1 MIKYKFLC
9 ATACLL
15 GGLLWFSPM
24 SVDLAQARLGG
35 GRSMGFRGSR
45 SYSPPRS
52 TFKSPST
59 TRPRPQKSPYKAQ
72 RPQSQPGATAP
83 GSQPTAGSF
92 GRGLAGGL
100 AGGLLGGM
108 LGSMLFGGHG
118 HAAGAAAGGGSSFG
132 LLDLV
137 LIGGLLY
144 LGYRLFFRRRQNN
157 LQYSA
162 PVDRGSGAGASAWR
176 ESDFQ
181 ALQMGT
187 ESAPD
192 VQTTPGLEVQLDAP
206 RVKEMAQDVFFKLQ
220 GAWMRHDASL
230 LRPLMTEELFTV
242 LSHDLEQM
250 KARGQINR
258 LENIAIRQVEI
269 SEAWQE
275 DGKDYVTVGF
285 LANLLDYVV
294 DAQTSRVIAGSD
306 SEPVK
311 FEEYW
316 TFVRPSGGDQPWK
329 LTAIQ
334 QA

>member
-1 MIKYKFLC
+1 MIKNKVLFSVL
-9 ATACLL
+9 CLL
-15 GGLLWFSPM
+15 GGLLWFSLM

-45 SYSPPRS
+45 SYSPPR
-52 TFKSPST
+52 TTPKSPAPT
-59 TRPRPQKSPYKAQ
+59 KPQPQKA
-72 RPQSQPGATAP
+72 PQDAKQPQPQPGAASP
-83 GSQPTAGSF
+83 GPQPAAGSF

-162 PVDRGSGAGASAWR
+162 PVDRGTNPGASAWR
-176 ESDFQ
+176 ESDFP

-192 VQTTPGLEVQLDAP
+192 IQTTPGLEYQLDVP
-206 RVKEMAQDVFFKLQ
+206 RVKEMAQDIFFKLQ
-220 GAWMRHDASL
+220 GAWMRQDAAL
-230 LRPLMTEELFTV
+230 LRPLMTEELFTG

-250 KARGQINR
+250 KAQGQINR

-306 SEPVK
+306 SEPVR

-316 TFVRPSGGDQPWK
+316 TFVRPSGNDQPWK